1 LPGYRVLSIVRRN
14 FGLKLLSLSLAIA
27 AWAYFHFSAAPGIT
41 AHFDEQLTVPLVV
54 TGLRPGFVARYSDKT
69 AMVTIDLPRNGAEV
83 KADQVQAVLD
93 LTAHPDPG
101 VFNVPVEIIAPNVQV
116 HSLTPASVTLSLDRL
131 EERTVPVAIDYT
143 GATHGGA
150 VVESSDV
157 NPSFVTLR
165 GTANDLA
172 RVTTVRI
179 EIPIPPKSGTVDTM
193 TSPSASDARGAAV
206 SSVDIS
212 PNLVRVRARF
222 VPSTGSGAK

>member
-1 LPGYRVLSIVRRN
+1 MLSIIRRN
-14 FGLKLLSLSLAIA
+14 FGLKLLSLALAVA

-54 TGLRPGFVARYSDKT
+54 TGLRPGFVARYTDKT
-69 AMVTIDLPRNGAEV
+69 ALVTIDLPRNGTEV

-93 LTAHPDPG
+93 LSNRPDPG
-101 VFNVPVEIIAPNVQV
+101 VFNVPVEIIAPNVQI

-143 GATHGGA
+143 GATHGGV
-150 VVESSDV
+150 VVESADV
-157 NPSFVTLR
+157 NPSFVTIR

-172 RVTTVRI
+172 RVNAVRV
-179 EIPIPPKSGTVDTM
+179 EIPIPPKSGIIDTM
-193 TSPSASDARGAAV
+193 TSPSATDSRAG
-206 SSVDIS
+206 SIGSVDVS

-222 VPSTGSGAK
+222 VPSTGTGAGAK

>member
-1 LPGYRVLSIVRRN
+1 VLSIIRRN
-14 FGLKLLSLSLAIA
+14 FGLKLLSLALAVA

-54 TGLRPGFVARYSDKT
+54 TGLRPGFVARYTDKT
-69 AMVTIDLPRNGAEV
+69 ALVTIDLPRNGTEV

-93 LTAHPDPG
+93 LSNRPDPG
-101 VFNVPVEIIAPNVQV
+101 VFNVPVEIIAPNVQI

-143 GATHGGA
+143 GATHGGV
-150 VVESSDV
+150 VVESADV
-157 NPSFVTLR
+157 NPSFVTIR

-172 RVTTVRI
+172 RVNAVRV
-179 EIPIPPKSGTVDTM
+179 EIPIPPKSGIIDTM
-193 TSPSASDARGAAV
+193 TSPSATDSRAG
-206 SSVDIS
+206 SIGSVDVS

-222 VPSTGSGAK
+222 VPSTGTGAGAK